1 MKKNLVI
8 IFVLLFAQLHAQQN
22 MPELF
27 SADAFI
33 AQVKLYHPVAK
44 QSNILVEKAAAQ
56 LLASKGGFDPAL
68 TFDAS
73 RKTFD
78 GTNYYF
84 YTNPELKI
92 PTTFG
97 VDIKAGL
104 ESNGGKY
111 LNSEITSGNTSYLGI
126 EVPLAKGLLIDKRRA
141 ALQQA
146 KIFANQSEQERL
158 QVINNLLFDAYTAYW
173 QWAGSY
179 QLYAVYT
186 KYLQLSSERFRL
198 VNIAYNNG
206 DRAAMDTLEALTQVQ
221 NFEMLQADAIL
232 KINDASLEL
241 SNFLW
246 QPNDSAF
253 QLPKQY
259 VPDTVQFAVTLSPQP
274 LEQLVLQSSAE
285 NPLLR
290 SYSYKLDALDVER
303 RLKFQSLLPVLNAK
317 ANLLNKDY
325 YVLKGVDAAFI
336 QNNYK
341 WGIDFKLPL
350 FLREGRGDYRAA
362 KLKIEET
369 NYALFAKRRETEN
382 KIRSYYNEVIQYQKQ
397 LQITQ
402 NIFNNYTA
410 LLKQEELK
418 FRNGES
424 SLFMVN
430 SRENKVIE
438 TAQKLIELRI
448 KYQKAYYAV
457 LWAGGL
463 LK

>member
-1 MKKNLVI
+1 MKKNLII
-8 IFVLLFAQLHAQQN
+8 IFVLLCVQLHAQQN
-22 MPELF
+22 TPELF
-27 SADAFI
+27 SIDAFI
-33 AQVKLYHPVAK
+33 TQVKLYHPVAK

-56 LLASKGGFDPAL
+56 LLASRGGFDPAL
-68 TFDAS
+68 TLDAS

-111 LNSEITSGNTSYLGI
+111 LNPEVSSGNTSYLGI
-126 EVPLAKGLLIDKRRA
+126 EVPLAKGLLMDKRRA

-158 QVINNLLFDAYTAYW
+158 QVINNLLFDAYAAYW

-186 KYLQLSSERFRL
+186 KYLQLSAERYRL

-221 NFEMLQADAIL
+221 NFEMLQADAVL
-232 KINDASLEL
+232 KINDAALDL

-246 QPNDSAF
+246 QQNDSAF

-259 VPDTVQFAVTLSPQP
+259 VPDTLQFAANLSQQP
-274 LEQLVLQSSAE
+274 LEQLVERSAIE

-290 SYSYKLDALDVER
+290 SYNYKLDALNVER

-325 YVLKGVDAAFI
+325 YVLKGVNSGFI

-350 FLREGRGDYRAA
+350 FLREGRGDYRNA

-369 NYALFAKRRETEN
+369 NYQLSAKKWETEN
-382 KIRSYYNEVIQYQKQ
+382 KIRSYYNDLVQYQKQ

-402 NIFNNYTA
+402 NIFNNYTS
-410 LLKQEELK
+410 LLRQEDLK

-448 KYQKAYYAV
+448 KYHKAYYAV

-463 LK
+463 LR

>member
-1 MKKNLVI
+1 MKKFLIVI
-8 IFVLLFAQLHAQQN
+8 LVLLNTQLHAQQN
-22 MPELF
+22 KPELF
-27 SADAFI
+27 SVDAFI
-33 AQVKLYHPVAK
+33 TQVKLYHPVAK
-44 QSNILVEKAAAQ
+44 QSDILVEKAAAQ
-56 LLASKGGFDPAL
+56 LLASRGGFDPAL
-68 TFDAS
+68 TLDAS

-97 VDIKAGL
+97 VDIKAGI

-111 LNSEITSGNTSYLGI
+111 LNPEVTSGNTSYLGV
-126 EVPLAKGLLIDKRRA
+126 EVPLAKGLVIDKRRA

-146 KIFANQSEQERL
+146 KIFSSQSEQERL
-158 QVINNLLFDAYTAYW
+158 QVINNLLFDAYNAYW

-186 KYLQLSSERFRL
+186 KYLQLSALRFRL
-198 VNIAYNNG
+198 VNIAYKNG
-206 DRAAMDTLEALTQVQ
+206 DRAAMDTLEAFTQVQ
-221 NFEMLQADAIL
+221 NFEMLQADAVL
-232 KINDASLEL
+232 KINNAAIEL

-246 QPNDSAF
+246 QQNDSAF
-253 QLPKQY
+253 QLPQQY
-259 VPDTVQFAVTLSPQP
+259 VPDTVQFAVNLAPQP
-274 LEQLVLQSSAE
+274 LEQIVAQSLME

-290 SYSYKLDALDVER
+290 SYNYKLAALNVER
-303 RLKFQSLLPVLNAK
+303 RLKFQSLLPELNAK

-325 YVLKGVDAAFI
+325 NVVKGLDAAFL

-341 WGIDFKLPL
+341 WGINFKLPL
-350 FLREGRGDYRAA
+350 FLREGRGDYRNA

-369 NYALFAKRRETEN
+369 NYALSAKRRETEN
-382 KIRSYYNEVIQYQKQ
+382 KIRAYYNEVIQYQKQ

-402 NIFNNYTA
+402 DMFNNYTT
-410 LLKQEELK
+410 LLKQEDLK

-424 SLFMVN
+424 SLFLVN
-430 SRENKVIE
+430 TRENKVIE
-438 TAQKLIELRI
+438 TAQKLIELRV

-463 LK
+463 LR